1 MMWFEH
7 TPHGLREITE
17 EEILARAEQIKA
29 RRKMDGPV
37 LYPWQ
42 IPGTGHAIPSIPNHF
57 GGCSHVHCYDCY
69 GCPRR

>member
-1 MMWFEH
+1 MWLEH
-7 TPHGLREITE
+7 TPHGLREITD

-29 RRKMDGPV
+29 RREMNGPV

-42 IPGTGHAIPSIPNHF
+42 MPGTSHAIPSIHNHFNHF
-57 GGCSHVHCYDCY
+57 GGCPHAHCY

>member
-7 TPHGLREITE
+7 SPHGLREITE

-29 RRKMDGPV
+29 RRDEVNGPV
-37 LYPWQ
+37 LCPWQ
-42 IPGTGHAIPSIPNHF
+42 MPRTSHAIPSIHNHYL
-57 GGCSHVHCYDCY
+57 GGYPHARCY

>member
-7 TPHGLREITE
+7 SPHGLREIT

-29 RRKMDGPV
+29 RREMNGPV
-37 LYPWQ
+37 LCPWQ
-42 IPGTGHAIPSIPNHF
+42 MPRTSHAIPSIHNHYL
-57 GGCSHVHCYDCY
+57 GGYPHARCY

>member
-1 MMWFEH
+1 MWLEH

-29 RRKMDGPV
+29 RRKMNGPV
-37 LYPWQ
+37 LCPWQ
-42 IPGTGHAIPSIPNHF
+42 MPRTSHAIPSIHNHYL
-57 GGCSHVHCYDCY
+57 GGCPHAHCY